1 MLTHHRSRT
10 VSRSRV
16 EKGQIA
22 KQYASGGPQDLST
35 SLIHGS
41 SDHRKRTEQP
51 MELLDKF
58 VGYCIF
64 SYRELIGNKKVQ
76 ADTDRL
82 PGPIV
87 GCRYCLFSLSSAIH
101 S

>member
-64 SYRELIGNKKVQ
+64 SYRELIGNKKRFSW
-76 ADTDRL
+76 T
-82 PGPIV
+82 PI
-87 GCRYCLFSLSSAIH
+87 LFIQSFIGYTLLI
-101 S
+101 